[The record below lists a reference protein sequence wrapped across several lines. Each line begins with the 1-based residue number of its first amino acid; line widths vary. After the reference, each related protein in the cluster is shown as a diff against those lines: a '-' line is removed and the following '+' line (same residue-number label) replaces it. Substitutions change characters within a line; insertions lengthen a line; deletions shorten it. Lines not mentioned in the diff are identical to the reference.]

1 MIKKKGIL
9 LYLISF
15 TALLIIPVLIILTVF
30 HLLLTS
36 DRFYTGIIK
45 QMNPVE
51 KIIEAKNFEIE
62 NDVKRE
68 IEKRTGL
75 KSFMPEYEK
84 IKREYQDKNL
94 EFNRLYKTEEYSR
107 IKNQIK
113 ELKDL
118 EWIKSSDEFKT
129 EDDFDL
135 FKENKLAELK
145 GELKKI
151 EEFRKSEKEQIE
163 QLEKELDIAEG
174 NLKKAD
180 RDLEDREEEAEEIL
194 ESRQSEFMNTMY
206 ADIHKISPVLTE
218 KLNTLF
224 IDAELKKTINVYLDF
239 LMTHKTQKEQGNIF
253 VQRFDIES
261 GMIENRKILKLPPL
275 KLSLRVKVDEGGVS
289 RERHLLSE
297 VFVKSIGSI
306 QGLENPWVITKIFSM
321 SDSWLIEKYA
331 RSKLK
336 DAKMTIENGVINSSG
351 PIIIK
356 GKAAE
361 ITEYA
366 MIFFT
371 YGKYLKYLTPGIILF
386 FIFTIFIAAP
396 DKKTGSRFAGKILKY
411 PAYIIIIM
419 STAAVVISFK
429 PSFILPG
436 FGSDPI
442 TDTIKES
449 VMFAGATHTLIP
461 LIICFALIMFAGMI
475 LCRLGK
481 PGGS

>member
-1 MIKKKGIL
+1 MKKKKGL
-9 LYLISF
+9 MLYLISF

-51 KIIEAKNFEIE
+51 KIIEAKNLEIE

-68 IEKRTGL
+68 IEKRTGI

-84 IKREYQDKNL
+84 IRKEYQDKEL
-94 EFNRLYKTEEYSR
+94 EFHRLYKTAEYSR

-113 ELKDL
+113 KLKDL
-118 EWIKSSDEFKT
+118 EWIKSSDEFKD
-129 EDDFDL
+129 EDDFHL
-135 FKENKLAELK
+135 FKKNKLAELK
-145 GELKKI
+145 RELEEI
-151 EEFRKSEKEQIE
+151 EKFRKSEKEQIN
-163 QLEKELDIAEG
+163 QLEKELDFAEG

-180 RDLEDREEEAEEIL
+180 RDLKDRKEEAEEIL

-218 KLNTLF
+218 QLNTLL
-224 IDAELKKTINVYLDF
+224 IDREIKNIINIYLDF
-239 LMTHKTQKEQGNIF
+239 LMTHNIQKQQGNIF

-261 GMIENRKILKLPPL
+261 GMIENRKIVKLPPL
-275 KLSLRVKVDEGGVS
+275 KLSLRVNVDEGGVS

-297 VFVKSIGSI
+297 VFVKNIGSI

-336 DAKMTIENGVINSSG
+336 DAGMTIENGIIKSSG

-366 MIFFT
+366 MLFFT
-371 YGKYLKYLTPGIILF
+371 YGKYLKYITPGIILF
-386 FIFTIFIAAP
+386 FIFAIFIAAP
-396 DKKTGSRFAGKILKY
+396 DKKTGAGFAGIVLKY
-411 PAYIIIIM
+411 PAYIIIII
-419 STAAVVISFK
+419 SASAVVISFK
-429 PSFILPG
+429 PSFILTG
-436 FGSDPI
+436 FGTDPV
-442 TDTIKES
+442 TDTIMES
-449 VMFAGATHTLIP
+449 LFSAAAVHIFIP
-461 LIICFALIMFAGMI
+461 LIICFTVIMLTGII
-475 LCRLGK
+475 LCKLGRK
-481 PGGS
+481 GES